1 MRTFILTLLAAIAA
15 TAGSIAPA
23 WAQDWSL
30 ILNGKSIH
38 VNSSK
43 DWNEQ
48 NWGLGLEREFDA
60 QSRWVKVAVVNGFKD
75 SQDAM
80 SYMAGGG
87 IKRRF
92 RLDSLSEGLFVD
104 VGVVGFLM
112 TRQDVNDNEPF
123 PGLLPA
129 MTIGTRRVA
138 LNVTYLSERMMDSA
152 TNVSRVDPTVSGL
165 VFLQLKLDPRL
176 FGLPWGSA
184 RSPALR

>member
-1 MRTFILTLLAAIAA
+1 MRTLIFTLFAAIAA
-15 TAGSIAPA
+15 TAGSSAPA

-30 ILNGKSIH
+30 VLNGKAIH

-60 QSRWVKVAVVNGFKD
+60 QSRWVKVALVNGFRD
-75 SQDAM
+75 SQDEM

-92 RLDSLSEGLFVD
+92 RLDSLYDGLFVD
-104 VGVVGFLM
+104 LGVVGFLM
-112 TRQDVNDNEPF
+112 TRQDVRNNEPF

-129 MTIGTRRVA
+129 MTVGTRRVA
-138 LNVTYLSERMMDSA
+138 LNLTYLSETMMDSA

-165 VFLQLKLDPRL
+165 LFFQLKLNPGL
-176 FGLPWGSA
+176 LGLPFG
-184 RSPALR
+184 RSSALR

>member
-1 MRTFILTLLAAIAA
+1 MRTLILTLLAAVALS
-15 TAGSIAPA
+15 TPA
-23 WAQDWSL
+23 QAQDWSL
-30 ILNGKSIH
+30 VLNGKSVH
-38 VNSSK
+38 VNSSR

-60 QSRWVKVAVVNGFKD
+60 ESRWVKLAVVNGFKD
-75 SQDAM
+75 SENEM

-92 RLDSLSEGLFVD
+92 RLDSLMEGFFVD

-112 TRQDVNDNEPF
+112 TRQDVRDNEPF
-123 PGLLPA
+123 PGVLPA

-138 LNVTYLSERMMDSA
+138 LNVTYLSEQMMDSA
-152 TNVSRVDPTVSGL
+152 TNVTRVDPTVSGL

-176 FGLPWGSA
+176 LGLPFGSA
-184 RSPALR
+184 RAGLR